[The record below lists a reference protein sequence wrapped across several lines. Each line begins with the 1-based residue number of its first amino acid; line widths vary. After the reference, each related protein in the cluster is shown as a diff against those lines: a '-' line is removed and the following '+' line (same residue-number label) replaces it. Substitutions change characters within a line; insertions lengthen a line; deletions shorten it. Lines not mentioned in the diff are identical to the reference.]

1 MKIIETNLKD
11 LVVIQPQAFEDE
23 RGYFMESFKNS
34 FFDNNFPEI
43 DFVQEN
49 ESQSKKNVLRGLHF
63 QIPPYEQAKLVRVS
77 FGKVLDVAVDLRRS
91 SPTYGEYFSLILSSE
106 NKKQMLIPRGFAH
119 GFLVLSEVA
128 VFSYKVDNKYSK
140 EHESGL
146 IWNDSIL
153 NIDWGANKDKFL
165 ISKKD
170 ALLDTFNNFKSPFR

>member
-1 MKIIETNLKD
+1 MKIIKTNLKD

-43 DFVQEN
+43 EFVQEN

-63 QIPPYEQAKLVRVS
+63 QIPPFEQAKLVRVS
-77 FGKVLDVAVDLRRS
+77 YGEVLDVAVDLRKS
-91 SPTYGEYFSLILSSE
+91 SQTYGEYFSLILSSD

-128 VFSYKVDNKYSK
+128 VFSYKVDNEYSK
-140 EHESGL
+140 EHECGL

-153 NIDWGANKDKFL
+153 NIDWHTSKDKFL

-170 ALLDTFNNFKSPFR
+170 ALLDTFKNFKSPFR